1 MGGLVP
7 GAGSVGPG
15 REAVGLLASLGSH
28 NVVDAPLA
36 ALRHCA
42 FYEDAPGKHRRSLT
56 NSTVVTFN

>member
-28 NVVDAPLA
+28 NVVDASSGCSQ
-36 ALRHCA
+36 ALC
-42 FYEDAPGKHRRSLT
+42 FL
-56 NSTVVTFN
+56 